1 MIGFMEPVWYVLT
14 KQPSTEI
21 TKLEVF
27 LILQICKPYAHRS
40 DGRFHNS
47 SVGRFPILCPPE
59 LEFWLAFKVVYVN
72 YILFEAARGSVLT
85 DADLAKYRTMFFV
98 FLFSFY
104 IATQSLNGDSNCF
117 LQK

>member
-1 MIGFMEPVWYVLT
+1 M
-14 KQPSTEI
+14 

-47 SVGRFPILCPPE
+47 SVGRFPTLCPPE
-59 LEFWLAFKVVYVN
+59 LEFWLVFKVVYIN
-72 YILFEAARGSVLT
+72 YILFEAGREAVLT
-85 DADLAKYRTMFFV
+85 DADLARLYC
-98 FLFSFY
+98 FY
-104 IATQSLNGDSNCF
+104 IVTRSLKGDSNCF

>member
-1 MIGFMEPVWYVLT
+1 MEPAWYVLT

-40 DGRFHNS
+40 DGRFRNS

-59 LEFWLAFKVVYVN
+59 LEFWSAFKVVYIN
-72 YILFEAARGSVLT
+72 YILFDAARESVLT
-85 DADLAKYRTMFFV
+85 DADLAKYRTMIFG
-98 FLFSFY
+98 FLFCFH
-104 IATQSLNGDSNCF
+104 IATQSLKGDSNWF